1 MHRRPLLTLL
11 STLPTLAWAQPA
23 PTTPTPTLRRT
34 ADPDIAFPPSA
45 RRPWAAAVPEI
56 RICLLGGENEAD
68 RLARYG
74 AYRQLMEDT
83 FQLPVRL
90 FPASDFAGAMQ
101 AFSAKQIEI
110 ASLGSAAYA
119 GAWLDTKGGVE
130 PMVAAEE
137 DDGTISYVAVM
148 VARTD
153 SGIANIADMR
163 GKSLAWA
170 DPNSASGYFIPRHS
184 LRKQGIDTEP
194 GQYFSRTGF
203 GGGHEQAVV
212 AVLQKQYAAAVTWAS
227 GQGDPAQGYTR
238 GNLRAMVEKGMLKPG
253 ELRTIWQSEPV
264 PNGPMAVR
272 AELPTEFKQDMTLFF
287 LALPKAY
294 PDIYRQIMRG
304 SGTGFRTVTH
314 QDYAMFVELRQEEAA
329 ARRRR

>member
-1 MHRRPLLTLL
+1 MHRRPLLALL
-11 STLPTLAWAQPA
+11 AAAPTLAWAQTPA
-23 PTTPTPTLRRT
+23 PRRSV
-34 ADPDIAFPPSA
+34 DPDVVFPASA
-45 RRPWAAAVPEI
+45 RRAWAAQVPEI

-90 FPASDFAGAMQ
+90 YPASDFAGAMQ
-101 AFSAKQIEI
+101 AFAAKQIEI

-119 GAWLDTKGGVE
+119 GAWLDTRGGVE

-137 DDGTISYVAVM
+137 EDGTISYVAVM
-148 VARTD
+148 VARAD
-153 SGIANIADMR
+153 SGIASLADMR
-163 GKSLAWA
+163 GRSLAWA

-194 GQYFSRTGF
+194 GGYFSRTGF

-212 AVLQKQYAAAVTWAS
+212 AVLQRQYDAAVTWAS

-238 GNLRAMVEKGMLKPG
+238 GNLRAMVEKGLAKPG

-264 PNGPMAVR
+264 PNGPMSVR
-272 AELPTEFKQDMTLFF
+272 ADLPATFKADMTAFF
-287 LALPKAY
+287 LALPKAH
-294 PDIYRQIMRG
+294 PEIYRQIMRG
-304 SGTGFRTVTH
+304 SGTGFRTVRH
-314 QDYAMFVELRQEEAA
+314 EDYALFVELRQEEAA